1 MDFQVNYAAL
11 DAAAADINTGAA
23 NLEAALD
30 ELEQILN
37 QLRSSWEGQTQEA
50 YDEAQRRWNQG
61 LEGLKDVLRR
71 TSSAVD
77 AARTNYHT
85 PDQSTAA
92 RFCEHEPLALWEG
105 PPRMG
110 RPFSVSCALCRARIV
125 SCARLAGPAPT
136 RIWHSVRALRGCS
149 TAGSTSLAPGVIF
162 RRVELTMWQAAENR
176 PFLRRGQR
184 REAPD

>member
-37 QLRSSWEGQTQEA
+37 QLRSSWEGKTQEA
-50 YDEAQRRWNQG
+50 YDTAQRQWNQG

-77 AARTNYHT
+77 SARSNYQT
-85 PDQSTAA
+85 TDQSNAA
-92 RFCEHEPLALWEG
+92 RF
-105 PPRMG
+105 
-110 RPFSVSCALCRARIV
+110 
-125 SCARLAGPAPT
+125 
-136 RIWHSVRALRGCS
+136 
-149 TAGSTSLAPGVIF
+149 
-162 RRVELTMWQAAENR
+162 
-176 PFLRRGQR
+176 
-184 REAPD
+184 

>member
-71 TSSAVD
+71 PSSAVD
-77 AARTNYHT
+77 AARSNYQT
-85 PDQSTAA
+85 TDQSNAA
-92 RFCEHEPLALWEG
+92 RF
-105 PPRMG
+105 
-110 RPFSVSCALCRARIV
+110 
-125 SCARLAGPAPT
+125 
-136 RIWHSVRALRGCS
+136 
-149 TAGSTSLAPGVIF
+149 
-162 RRVELTMWQAAENR
+162 
-176 PFLRRGQR
+176 
-184 REAPD
+184 